1 MKENYS
7 QFPWVQLPSWQNKA
21 DTLPP
26 WECLRSGGPSPWRPL
41 APPRRARPC
50 RASPWH
56 QERFLQQRRFIDL
69 RSLPVTGQSRP
80 CTGSMLVWLDLL
92 EVDRGCGPVQ
102 PKSELWKS
110 HHSWLFLVTHNNIVF
125 SENFWMDLF
134 ACMDVIIQ
142 FEKKKNFF
150 QRKILKERFCL
161 FFF

>member
-7 QFPWVQLPSWQNKA
+7 RFPWVQLPSWQNKA
-21 DTLPP
+21 GTLPP
-26 WECLRSGGPSPWRPL
+26 WEWSRSGGPTPWRSP

-110 HHSWLFLVTHNNIVF
+110 HHSGLFSDSQQYCFFLRILNGSICLHGCFYSIWKEIF
-125 SENFWMDLF
+125 LS
-134 ACMDVIIQ
+134 
-142 FEKKKNFF
+142 KKNT
-150 QRKILKERFCL
+150 
-161 FFF
+161 